1 VLLRGS
7 LWTFVAPIGGSWR
20 ALVEPSSI
28 WTDDGLDACKGQNR
42 ATGAG
47 AMIAQSVADILNQH
61 VTLSVEGIDRMY
73 LNVFVPKLQH
83 ETGIVGFFRQHRGQP
98 LPSAAL
104 MQPMSRAFVAKL
116 ESFATRHNVPL
127 VQFHKGQRKDDVMK
141 EHLRRFGKDEGVVF
155 IGKAQEKTPVFRTEK
170 RRNPKSGQ
178 PYPWIVRSTAMV
190 NHYYI
195 YAVDRD
201 FGPFFL
207 KFCSYFPFNA
217 KLCLNGHEYAK
228 RQLAREGIAFEAL
241 DNGVLSCAAP
251 ARLQNICDG
260 LSAEK
265 IDGFLRKWLRLLPHP
280 FTGADR
286 KAGYRYDVS
295 ILQAEFSLTQVL
307 DRPVHG
313 HLFFE
318 QVIRENLDLGRPER
332 VQLIFNRKIDRR
344 TPGRFRTCI
353 LTPDVTPAL
362 NVYYKNARIK
372 QYHKENRALRTE
384 TTINNTYDFGIRKR
398 LHNLPKLREIGFAAN
413 RRLLEVERLSHD
425 CMLTENAFQTIN
437 GPIAAGRQRASGLR
451 FGDLRVQSLLHGLIP
466 FRLLVEGFRCADLR
480 QHLAVLSGREAASI
494 SQGAITY
501 QLRRLR
507 LHGLIERVPSSF
519 RYRVTEFGLRVAL
532 FFTRTYNRI
541 LRPGLALALSSLR
554 AIDAPLKRAFE
565 KLDTELKLWIDQAQL
580 APQT

>member
-1 VLLRGS
+1 
-7 LWTFVAPIGGSWR
+7 
-20 ALVEPSSI
+20 
-28 WTDDGLDACKGQNR
+28 
-42 ATGAG
+42 
-47 AMIAQSVADILNQH
+47 MIAQSVADILSHH
-61 VTLSVEGIDRMY
+61 VMLSVEGIDRMY
-73 LNVFVPKLQH
+73 LNVYVPLLQS
-83 ETGIVGFFRQHRGQP
+83 ELGVVRFFRDHRGQP

-116 ESFATRHNVPL
+116 ESFAAQQTIPL

-141 EHLRRFGKDEGVVF
+141 EHLRKFGEAEGVVF
-155 IGKAQEKTPVFRTEK
+155 IGKAQEKTPVLRTEK
-170 RRNPKSGQ
+170 RRNPKTGQ
-178 PYPWIVRSTAMV
+178 LYPWIVRSTAMV

-228 RQLAREGIAFEAL
+228 QQLAQEGIAFEAL

-251 ARLQNICDG
+251 ARLQKICDG

-265 IDGFLRKWLRLLPHP
+265 IDGLLRKWLRLLPHP

-286 KAGYRYDVS
+286 KAGYRYDIS

-307 DRPVHG
+307 DQPVHG
-313 HLFFE
+313 RLFFE
-318 QVIRENLDLGRPER
+318 QVIRENLDLGRPEQ

-344 TPGRFRTCI
+344 TPGRFRTRI
-353 LTPDVTPAL
+353 VTQDVTPSL
-362 NVYYKNARIK
+362 NVYYKTARIK

-425 CMLTENAFQTIN
+425 CMLTEDTFQTIN
-437 GPIAAGRQRASGLR
+437 GPVAAGRQRASGLR
-451 FGDLRVQSLLHGLIP
+451 FADVRIQALLHGLIP
-466 FRLLVEGFRCADLR
+466 FRLLANGFRCADLR
-480 QHLAVLSGREAASI
+480 HHLAILSGRDPTTI

-507 LHGLIERVPSSF
+507 LHGLIERLPDSF

-541 LRPGLALALSSLR
+541 LRPGLALTLPTLC
-554 AIDAPLKRAFE
+554 AIDDPLKRAF
-565 KLDTELKLWIDQAQL
+565 DNVHTEINAWIEQAQL
-580 APQT
+580 APKT

>member
-1 VLLRGS
+1 
-7 LWTFVAPIGGSWR
+7 
-20 ALVEPSSI
+20 
-28 WTDDGLDACKGQNR
+28 
-42 ATGAG
+42 
-47 AMIAQSVADILNQH
+47 MIAQSVADILRHH
-61 VTLSVEGIDRMY
+61 VKLTVEGIDRMY
-73 LNVFVPKLQH
+73 LNVFVPRLQH
-83 ETGIVGFFRQHRGQP
+83 ETGIVGFFREHRGQP

-116 ESFATRHNVPL
+116 ENFAAQHEIPL
-127 VQFHKGQRKDDVMK
+127 VQFRKGQRKDDVMK
-141 EHLRRFGKDEGVVF
+141 EYLRKFGKDEGVVF
-155 IGKAQEKTPVFRTEK
+155 IGKAREKTPVFRTEK

-195 YAVDRD
+195 YAVDRN

-228 RQLAREGIAFEAL
+228 RQLAQEGIAFEAL

-251 ARLQNICDG
+251 ARLQKICDG
-260 LSAEK
+260 LSAER

-280 FTGADR
+280 FTGAAR
-286 KAGYRYDVS
+286 KAGYRYDIS

-313 HLFFE
+313 RLFFE
-318 QVIRENLDLGRPER
+318 QVIRENLDLGRPEE

-344 TPGRFRTCI
+344 TPGRFRTRI
-353 LTPDVTPAL
+353 LTQDVTPSL

-384 TTINNTYDFGIRKR
+384 TTINNTYDFGIGKR
-398 LHNLPKLREIGFAAN
+398 LHNLPKLREIGFVAN
-413 RRLLEVERLSHD
+413 RRLLDVERLSHD
-425 CMLTENAFQTIN
+425 CMLTEDTFQTIN
-437 GPIAAGRQRASGLR
+437 GPVAAGRQRASGLR
-451 FGDLRVQSLLHGLIP
+451 FADRRIQSLLHGLIP
-466 FRLLVEGFRCADLR
+466 FRLLPNGFRCADLR
-480 QHLAVLSGREAASI
+480 HHLAVLSGCDPQSI

-507 LHGLIERVPSSF
+507 LHGLIERVPDSF

-541 LRPGLALALSSLR
+541 LRPGLAAALPTLR
-554 AIDAPLKRAFE
+554 AINAPLKRAFD
-565 KLDTELKLWIDQAQL
+565 KLDTQLNAWIEQAQL
-580 APQT
+580 TPKT